1 MAEPPV
7 LLCRSPRIAR
17 VELFLLSILAV
28 AVAEIGD
35 RSMFLAA
42 LFGMRCRSA
51 WAVFWG
57 MAAGLF
63 LNQLL
68 SAVAGIWLFA
78 VIATYW
84 HLWVVGTAF
93 LAMAVWVLIPEDE
106 ELEKDT
112 RARSAFFAAAIAF
125 FLFEMFD
132 KTQLAVITLAGA
144 SGALLPVVLGA
155 TVGILLITT
164 PALIL
169 GKRFAASIPTTPM
182 RCVASGLF
190 LLIGLW
196 TWAEAGGWMP
206 DLGLPDLSGML
217 LRAAE
222 NYQ

>member
-1 MAEPPV
+1 
-7 LLCRSPRIAR
+7 
-17 VELFLLSILAV
+17 
-28 AVAEIGD
+28 
-35 RSMFLAA
+35 MFLAA

-57 MAAGLF
+57 MAVGLF
-63 LNQLL
+63 LNQLV

-78 VIATYW
+78 VIATDW
-84 HLWVVGTAF
+84 HLWVVGAAF
-93 LAMAVWVLIPEDE
+93 LVMAGWVLIPEE
-106 ELEKDT
+106 EEVEKDP
-112 RARSAFFAAAIAF
+112 RGRSAFFTAAIAF

-132 KTQLAVITLAGA
+132 KTQLAVITLAGV

-169 GKRFAASIPTTPM
+169 GKRFAARIPAAPM
-182 RCVASGLF
+182 RYVASGLF

-206 DLGLPDLSGML
+206 DLGLPDFPEML
-217 LRAAE
+217 LQAAE
-222 NYQ
+222 NHQ

>member
-1 MAEPPV
+1 MAVSPV
-7 LLCRSPRIAR
+7 ASRRSPGMTS

-78 VIATYW
+78 VIATDW
-84 HLWVVGTAF
+84 HFWVVGAAF

-106 ELEKDT
+106 EVEKDT

-169 GKRFAASIPTTPM
+169 GKRFAASIPAAPM
-182 RCVASGLF
+182 RYVASGLF

-217 LRAAE
+217 LGAAE
-222 NYQ
+222 NHE

>member
-1 MAEPPV
+1 M
-7 LLCRSPRIAR
+7 
-17 VELFLLSILAV
+17 ELFLLSILAV
-28 AVAEIGD
+28 AIAEIGD

-78 VIATYW
+78 VIATDW
-84 HLWVVGTAF
+84 HLWVVGAAF
-93 LAMAVWVLIPEDE
+93 LVMAVWVLIPEDE
-106 ELEKDT
+106 EFEKDT
-112 RARSAFFAAAIAF
+112 RARSAFLAAAVAF
-125 FLFEMFD
+125 FVFEMLD
-132 KTQLAVITLAGA
+132 KTQLAVIALAGA

-169 GKRFAASIPTTPM
+169 GKRFATSIPAAPL
-182 RCVASGLF
+182 RFLASGLF

-206 DLGLPDLSGML
+206 DLGLPDVSGML
-217 LRAAE
+217 LRAVE
-222 NYQ
+222 NHQ

>member
-1 MAEPPV
+1 M
-7 LLCRSPRIAR
+7 
-17 VELFLLSILAV
+17 ELFLLSILAV
-28 AVAEIGD
+28 AIAEIGD

-78 VIATYW
+78 VIATDW
-84 HLWVVGTAF
+84 HLWVVGAAF
-93 LAMAVWVLIPEDE
+93 LVMAVWVLIPEDE
-106 ELEKDT
+106 EFEKDT
-112 RARSAFFAAAIAF
+112 RARSAFLAAAVAF
-125 FLFEMFD
+125 FVFEMLD
-132 KTQLAVITLAGA
+132 KTQLAVIALAGA

-169 GKRFAASIPTTPM
+169 GKRFATSIPAAPL
-182 RCVASGLF
+182 RFVASGLF

-206 DLGLPDLSGML
+206 DLGLPDVSGML
-217 LRAAE
+217 LRAVE
-222 NYQ
+222 NHQ

>member
-1 MAEPPV
+1 MTVSPV
-7 LLCRSPRIAR
+7 ASCRSPRIVS

-42 LFGMRCRSA
+42 LFGIRCRSV

-68 SAVAGIWLFA
+68 SALAGIWLFA
-78 VIATYW
+78 VIATDW

-182 RCVASGLF
+182 RYVASGLF

>member
-1 MAEPPV
+1 M
-7 LLCRSPRIAR
+7 
-17 VELFLLSILAV
+17 ELFLLSIVAV
-28 AVAEIGD
+28 AIAEIGD

-57 MAAGLF
+57 MATGLF

-78 VIATYW
+78 VISTDW

-93 LAMAVWVLIPEDE
+93 LVMAVWVLIPEDDE
-106 ELEKDT
+106 FEKDT
-112 RARSAFFAAAIAF
+112 RARSAFLAAAIAF
-125 FLFEMFD
+125 FVFEMLD

-169 GKRFAASIPTTPM
+169 GKRFAERIPAATM
-182 RCVASGLF
+182 RYIASGMF

-206 DLGLPDLSGML
+206 DLGLPDLSEWL
-217 LRAAE
+217 LRAVE
-222 NYQ
+222 NHQ

>member
-1 MAEPPV
+1 M
-7 LLCRSPRIAR
+7 
-17 VELFLLSILAV
+17 ELFLLSIVAV
-28 AVAEIGD
+28 AIAEIGD

-57 MAAGLF
+57 MATGLF

-78 VIATYW
+78 VIATDW
-84 HLWVVGTAF
+84 HLWVVGAAF
-93 LAMAVWVLIPEDE
+93 LAMAIWVLIPEDDE
-106 ELEKDT
+106 EFDKDT

-125 FLFEMFD
+125 FVFEMLD
-132 KTQLAVITLAGA
+132 KTQLAVVTLAGA

-169 GKRFAASIPTTPM
+169 GKRFADSIPAAPL
-182 RCVASGLF
+182 RFVASGLF
-190 LLIGLW
+190 LLVGLW

-206 DLGLPDLSGML
+206 DLGLPDFSGML
-217 LRAAE
+217 QRAVE
-222 NYQ
+222 NHQ

>member
-1 MAEPPV
+1 M
-7 LLCRSPRIAR
+7 
-17 VELFLLSILAV
+17 ELFLLSILAV

-78 VIATYW
+78 VIATDW
-84 HLWVVGTAF
+84 HFWVVGAAF

-106 ELEKDT
+106 EVEKDT

-169 GKRFAASIPTTPM
+169 GKRFAASIPAAPM
-182 RCVASGLF
+182 RYVASGLF

-217 LRAAE
+217 LGAAE
-222 NYQ
+222 NHE